1 MRIPRI
7 VAAQRLQTWLLVMAL
22 LAVGV
27 TAILV
32 LDLIRNLRTVVIG
45 EANRA
50 LTTAAK
56 ELVQAG
62 SPRAKG
68 HQPGI
73 PSVENLDQELKS
85 ISYEVL
91 RSYPDIEGGFLWN
104 EAVIGHSFPTYTE
117 PGSTLRQPPVEHQ
130 EVLAALAES
139 RKTGSIATRLA
150 QDHNDLILVAVLA
163 HRDSALAAWSLRRI
177 FNFSN
182 SSELNKRV
190 VLVTVMLVALV
201 AIGVVLKLSFSLQR
215 GFAMVQAGLKRLRTD
230 LNHRLPDQDHELR
243 SIVRAVNAMAESR
256 QKLEAALRR
265 EDRLRVMGR
274 VVAGIAHEIRNPLNS
289 IRLTIRVLAR
299 RLHSQPE
306 AIESI
311 QLLTGEI
318 DRLDTLLKS
327 LLAFRPDE
335 PPKIRLQPLQP
346 ILDRTL
352 ALVKPHASES
362 GVAIHVNGALESQA
376 AVDSDFLQQA
386 LMNLLLNAIDAS
398 GRTGT
403 VEVTLQSVNS
413 HLEIFIEDS
422 GPGLTPEQQDRLF
435 EAFYTT
441 KPGGTGLGLAVT
453 KTLLDNMGA
462 GIEYSSATRGARF
475 RVVLAA
481 GESA

>member
-1 MRIPRI
+1 MRMPHI
-7 VAAQRLQTWLLVMAL
+7 VAAQRLQTWLLIMAL
-22 LAVGV
+22 LALGV

-32 LDLIRNLRTVVIG
+32 LDLIRNLRSVVISDT
-45 EANRA
+45 NKA
-50 LTTAAK
+50 LATAAK
-56 ELVQAG
+56 ELVQVAG
-62 SPRAKG
+62 PRVSSRDRRLLSAD
-68 HQPGI
+68 
-73 PSVENLDQELKS
+73 NLDQELRS
-85 ISYEVL
+85 VSYEVL
-91 RSYPDIEGGFLWN
+91 RSYPDVEGGYLWN
-104 EAVIGHSFPTYTE
+104 DAVIGHSFPTYTE
-117 PGSTLRQPPVEHQ
+117 PGSTLRQPPIEHQ
-130 EVLAALAES
+130 EVLSALAES
-139 RKTGSIATRLA
+139 RKTGRIANRLT
-150 QDHNDLILVAVLA
+150 QDRNDLILVAVLA
-163 HRDSALAAWSLRRI
+163 HHDGQLAAWSLRRI

-190 VLVTVMLVALV
+190 LLVTVMLVALA
-201 AIGVVLKLSFSLQR
+201 AIGIVLKLSFSMQH
-215 GFAMVQAGLKRLRTD
+215 GFAVVQAGLDRLRTD
-230 LNHRLPDQDHELR
+230 LSYRLPDQDHELR

-256 QKLEAALRR
+256 QKLEGALRR

-289 IRLTIRVLAR
+289 IRLTIRVLAK
-299 RLHSQPE
+299 RLHGQPE
-306 AIESI
+306 ASESI
-311 QLLTGEI
+311 QLLIGEI

-335 PPKIRLQPLQP
+335 PPKIRPQPLQP
-346 ILDRTL
+346 ILERTL

-362 GVAIHVNGALESQA
+362 GVSIHVNGPLESEA

-398 GRTGT
+398 PRTGT
-403 VEVTLQSVNS
+403 VEVSLQPVNS

-422 GPGLTPEQQDRLF
+422 GPGLTPDQQDRLF

-462 GIEYSSATRGARF
+462 GLEYSSATKGARF
-475 RVVLAA
+475 RVILP

>member
-22 LAVGV
+22 LAVAV

-56 ELVQAG
+56 ELVQVA
-62 SPRAKG
+62 SPRVDRR
-68 HQPGI
+68 QPETQ
-73 PSVENLDQELKS
+73 SVEGLDQQLKPV
-85 ISYEVL
+85 SYEVL

-104 EAVIGHSFPTYTE
+104 EAIVGHSFPTYTE
-117 PGSTLRQPPVEHQ
+117 PGSILRQPPLEHQ
-130 EVLAALAES
+130 EVLSALAES
-139 RKTGSIATRLA
+139 RTTGRIATRLV
-150 QDHNDLILVAVLA
+150 QDRNDLILVAV
-163 HRDSALAAWSLRRI
+163 SAQRNTPLAAWSLRRI

-182 SSELNKRV
+182 SSELAKRV
-190 VLVTVMLVALV
+190 VLVTVMLVALA
-201 AIGVVLKLSFSLQR
+201 AIGIVLRLSFSLQR
-215 GFAMVQAGLKRLRTD
+215 GFAMVQRGLDHLRTD
-230 LNHRLPDQDHELR
+230 LSYRLPDQDHELR
-243 SIVRAVNAMAESR
+243 SIVRAVNGMAESR

-299 RLHSQPE
+299 RLQAQPE
-306 AIESI
+306 AVESI
-311 QLLTGEI
+311 QLVTGEI
-318 DRLDTLLKS
+318 DRLDNLLKS

-335 PPKIRLQPLQP
+335 PPKIRRQPLQP

-362 GVAIHVNGALESQA
+362 GVAIRVNGALDSQV

-398 GRTGT
+398 GRAGT
-403 VEVTLQSVNS
+403 VQVTLQPVNS
-413 HLEIFIEDS
+413 HLEISIEDS

-462 GIEYSSATRGARF
+462 RIEYSTAPKGACF

-481 GESA
+481 GEIA